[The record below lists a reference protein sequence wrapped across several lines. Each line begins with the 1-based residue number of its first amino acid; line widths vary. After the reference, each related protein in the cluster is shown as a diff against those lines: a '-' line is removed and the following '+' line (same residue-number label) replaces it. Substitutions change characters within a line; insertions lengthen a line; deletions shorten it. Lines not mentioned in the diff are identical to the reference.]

1 MNKEKVIKLLRDGRD
16 PATSTEV
23 TVGAGTDKP
32 IKQRH
37 VTGGRTGTGTISGER
52 ARAFAHKKKL
62 GGRKTLLDPKSPAE
76 HNKEKSLRTSSNKE
90 YIYNRMQSL
99 IEDAMRNNSWNAES
113 MCIDQVAHTAGTTE
127 RSKWDNEA
135 KSRFKKC
142 VKDIKN
148 EG

>member
-1 MNKEKVIKLLRDGRD
+1 MHKEKILKLFREQVGG
-16 PATSTEV
+16 PTSTDV
-23 TVGAGTDKP
+23 TVQSGTAKP
-32 IKQRH
+32 VKQRH
-37 VTGGRTGTGTISGER
+37 VTGGKHGQAHISGER

-99 IEDAMRNNSWNAES
+99 IEDVLKKNSWSAQGI
-113 MCIDQVAHTAGTTE
+113 CVDQVAHTAGTTE
-127 RSKWDNEA
+127 RSKWGADA
-135 KSRFKKC
+135 KARFEKC